1 LQAQVER
8 VWALLTAVEDWPL
21 WWRAVQR
28 VEVLEKGDE
37 QGVGALR
44 HMTWKT
50 ALPYSLTFS
59 MRTTR
64 IEQMHCIEGSASGE
78 LEGRGIWTLH
88 PDGSGTQAR
97 YDWTVDVTRP
107 WMRLT
112 APLLQPVFAWNHG
125 VVMGWGEQDIRRRLA
140 AWGQCRLKFERAS
153 GKCAPKSTKPAG
165 ESWQAAQWHPYCGI
179 PVHNLGP
186 YCSMPE

>member
-1 LQAQVER
+1 MVACSFNLITQWQLQARVER
-8 VWALLTAVEDWPL
+8 VWALLTAVEDWPS

-28 VEVLEKGDE
+28 VELLEKGDE
-37 QGVGALR
+37 RGVGALR
-44 HMTWKT
+44 LMTWKT

-64 IEQMHCIEGSASGE
+64 IAQMHCIEGSASGE

-88 PDGSGTQAR
+88 TDAGGTQAR
-97 YDWTVDVTRP
+97 YDWTADVTRP

-112 APLLQPVFAWNHG
+112 APLLQPLFAWNHG

-140 AWGQCRLKFERAS
+140 A
-153 GKCAPKSTKPAG
+153 
-165 ESWQAAQWHPYCGI
+165 
-179 PVHNLGP
+179 
-186 YCSMPE
+186 